1 MYALSYKI
9 YDQISLI
16 PDEVTKLLKSRF
28 SKNFCGLLTFQNAL
42 LPFFC
47 RIKGAHV
54 ETSLRAQCGE
64 IQYAE
69 ELGRELK
76 FQIWHGDTSDL
87 LLLKNFRI
95 RLMHY
100 KTFAEVSRHQF
111 VGRFLLCSH
120 AFYTLCYKVTF

>member
-16 PDEVTKLLKSRF
+16 ADEVTKLLKSRF

-47 RIKGAHV
+47 RIKGAHA

-95 RLMHY
+95 R
-100 KTFAEVSRHQF
+100 
-111 VGRFLLCSH
+111 
-120 AFYTLCYKVTF
+120 

>member
-1 MYALSYKI
+1 MYALSNNI

-16 PDEVTKLLKSRF
+16 ADEVTKLLKSRF

-47 RIKGAHV
+47 RIKGAYA
-54 ETSLRAQCGE
+54 ETSCGE

-95 RLMHY
+95 R
-100 KTFAEVSRHQF
+100 
-111 VGRFLLCSH
+111 
-120 AFYTLCYKVTF
+120 

>member
-16 PDEVTKLLKSRF
+16 ADEVTKLLKSRF

-47 RIKGAHV
+47 RIKGAYA
-54 ETSLRAQCGE
+54 ETSVCSMLK

-76 FQIWHGDTSDL
+76 FQIWDGDTLDL
-87 LLLKNFRI
+87 PLLKNFRI

>member
-1 MYALSYKI
+1 MYALSYNI

-16 PDEVTKLLKSRF
+16 ADEVTKLLKSRF

-47 RIKGAHV
+47 RIKGAYA
-54 ETSLRAQCGE
+54 ETSVCSMLK

-76 FQIWHGDTSDL
+76 FQIWDGDTLDL

-95 RLMHY
+95 QLMHY